1 MNCYRAS
8 CETEEQLIEYINLSL
23 ANDLWTA
30 YHSYHIGR
38 SPDSKAIHA
47 LKKLAT
53 TFEAYYL
60 LYLYDYYDRDR
71 TNSYI
76 LKLITLGKSGEQRGK
91 ITAASWIVAEKVD
104 RLESMD

>member
-30 YHSYHIGR
+30 YHSYHSGR

-76 LKLITLGKSGEQRGK
+76 LKLITLGKS
-91 ITAASWIVAEKVD
+91 
-104 RLESMD
+104 